1 MITLVLLLCAAQ
13 GSAWTVTPP
22 EVTIGDTVHLTR
34 QVIAAPGVV
43 PHVTAIGSSA
53 TLEPLDDP
61 VIGYAEGR
69 VLVRFTLAF
78 FEPGEH
84 AVVMPDMELSY
95 PDGHVEHIA
104 GDTAWVSV
112 RSVLP
117 AADSAIAPK
126 PSLGPLARRQQ
137 RAWIV
142 AVLASL
148 VVIAMGIWG
157 HARLRVAERPVW
169 HGRRGKFGY
178 PPIEQWIQ
186 AGELR
191 AAVSAVT
198 DVVRSR
204 IEQGLPQAR
213 RQLST
218 AECLETIEAERP
230 DWPIRAL
237 RDVLHSLDRA
247 QFAPAVPSDVVELAA
262 RADELLQSLPA
273 GPAGEGD
280 T

>member
-1 MITLVLLLCAAQ
+1 VIRLVLLLCAAQ

-22 EVTIGDTVHLTR
+22 EVTVGDTVHLTR

-43 PHVTAIGSSA
+43 PHVPPIGSSA

-84 AVVMPDMELSY
+84 AVVMPDVVLSY
-95 PDGHVEHIA
+95 PDGHVEHVA

-117 AADSAIAPK
+117 AVDSAVAAK
-126 PSLGPLARRQQ
+126 PSLGPLPRRQL

-142 AVLASL
+142 IVLAAL
-148 VVIAMGIWG
+148 VVIATGIWG
-157 HARLRVAERPVW
+157 RARVRVAERPVW
-169 HGRRGKFGY
+169 RGRRAKVSY
-178 PPIEQWIQ
+178 PPIEQWIR

-191 AAVSAVT
+191 AGVSAVT

-204 IEQGLPQAR
+204 IEQRLPQAG

-218 AECLETIEAERP
+218 AEILEMIEVERP
-230 DWPIRAL
+230 DWPIRDL
-237 RDVLHSLDRA
+237 REVLHLLDRA
-247 QFAPAVPSDVVELAA
+247 QFAPAVPSDVVELAE
-262 RADELLQSLPA
+262 RADELLRSLPER
-273 GPAGEGD
+273 AGEESD

>member
-1 MITLVLLLCAAQ
+1 VIRLVLLLCSAQ

-43 PHVTAIGSSA
+43 PRVPPIGSSA
-53 TLEPLDDP
+53 TLEPLDSP
-61 VIGYAEGR
+61 IIGYAEGR
-69 VLVRFTLAF
+69 VFVRFTLAF
-78 FEPGEH
+78 FEPGMH
-84 AVVMPDMELSY
+84 AVVMPDVELSY
-95 PDGHVEHIA
+95 PDGHVEHVS

-117 AADSAIAPK
+117 ADSAVAAR
-126 PSLGPLARRQQ
+126 PSLGPLARRQH
-137 RAWIV
+137 RAWIT
-142 AVLASL
+142 AVLATL
-148 VVIAMGIWG
+148 VVIAMGLWG
-157 HARLRVAERPVW
+157 YARVP
-169 HGRRGKFGY
+169 
-178 PPIEQWIQ
+178 
-186 AGELR
+186 
-191 AAVSAVT
+191 AVT

-204 IEQGLPQAR
+204 IEHGLPQAG

-218 AECLETIEAERP
+218 AECLEAIESERP

-262 RADELLQSLPA
+262 RADELLRSLPA
-273 GPAGEGD
+273 RPAEE
-280 T
+280 TKT

>member
-1 MITLVLLLCAAQ
+1 MIALVLLLCAAQ

-34 QVIAAPGVV
+34 QVVAAPGVV
-43 PHVTAIGSSA
+43 PQVPSIGSSA
-53 TLEPLDDP
+53 TLESLDDP
-61 VIGYAEGR
+61 IIGYAEGR
-69 VLVRFTLAF
+69 VLVRFTVAF

-84 AVVMPDMELSY
+84 AMVMPDVQLSY
-95 PDGHVEHIA
+95 PDGHVEHVS
-104 GDTAWVSV
+104 GDTAWVTV

-117 AADSAIAPK
+117 AEDSAVAPK
-126 PSLGPLARRQQ
+126 PSLGPLARRQH

-142 AVLASL
+142 AVLASV
-148 VVIAMGIWG
+148 VVIVMGAWG
-157 HARLRVAERPVW
+157 RARVRVAERPVW
-169 HGRRGKFGY
+169 QGGREKIGY
-178 PPIEQWIQ
+178 PSIEQWIR

-204 IEQGLPQAR
+204 IERRLPQAHR
-213 RQLST
+213 MLST
-218 AECLETIEAERP
+218 AECLETIAAERP

-237 RDVLHSLDRA
+237 RDILQSLDRA
-247 QFAPAVPSDVVELAA
+247 QFAPAVPNDVVELAE
-262 RADELLQSLPA
+262 RADEVLQSLPTRA
-273 GPAGEGD
+273 VGESD